1 MKVNKTISLD
11 IEIAQRLNKEANGSF
26 LINELL
32 RENFK
37 KDMLDGKS
45 LPELRE
51 MLKKEKAIESAQ
63 AKLKEAQDAK

>member
-32 RENFK
+32 RVEFK

>member
-51 MLKKEKAIESAQ
+51 MLKKEKAIELAQ